1 MVPINLHQ
9 LYYFWI
15 IAKSGSITGATGCLF
30 LSQSTLSK
38 QLKQLEASLGKRLL
52 VRTRHGTALTPEGRL
67 AFACCERMFP
77 QAEELV
83 ALLRSGVGVV
93 SPMVRLAVSRSI
105 ADDKV
110 LALAR
115 FLKGQGRDVTVK
127 VVTGTAEEL
136 KEAFRRR
143 AADLVFSDT
152 DLSDALGRDCR
163 ARLVASIPHYF
174 VASAKLKDAD
184 FPGILGRRPLIVRPA
199 DNPVRKDVD
208 HFLRSHRIAAN
219 ILAELDNPDLI
230 LSMVL
235 TGEGIGILDPS
246 AVGHHIEHRRLVK
259 LHARPIGI
267 RESLWLLCGQQA
279 HASAPVQALLD
290 AAMTGFRPDAR
301 P

>member
-1 MVPINLHQ
+1 MVPVNLHQ

-15 IAKSGSITGATGCLF
+15 IAKSGSITAATKCLF

-38 QLKQLEASLGKRLL
+38 QLKQLETALGKPLL
-52 VRTRHGTALTPEGRL
+52 VRTRRGATLTPEGRL
-67 AFACCERMFP
+67 AFSCCERMFP

-83 ALLRSGVGVV
+83 ALLRSGVGVKA
-93 SPMVRLAVSRSI
+93 PMVRLAVSRSI

-110 LALAR
+110 LALTR
-115 FLKGQGRDVTVK
+115 FIKGLGKDILVK
-127 VVTGTAEEL
+127 VVTGAIDEL
-136 KEAFRRR
+136 KDAFNRR
-143 AADLVFSDT
+143 AADLIFSDA

-184 FPGILGRRPLIVRPA
+184 FPGLLGRRPLIVRPA
-199 DNPVRKDVD
+199 DNPVRKEVD
-208 HFLRSHRIAAN
+208 HFLRRNRIAAN

-230 LSMVL
+230 LAMVL
-235 TGEGIGILDPS
+235 AGEGIGVLDPS
-246 AVGHHIEHRRLVK
+246 AVSNHIEHRRLVK

-267 RESLWLLCGQQA
+267 RENLYLLCSQQP
-279 HASAPVQALLD
+279 HASAPVQALVD
-290 AAMTGFRPDAR
+290 AAMARFRPDTR